1 MLFELTADGL
11 TGVLGG
17 GEEPFRRPSQVAL
30 LLDQTGVP
38 NSPVEFM
45 DASHG
50 GVPPTAPARQ
60 GEVLQSFDGRGLERP
75 LMRPVET
82 PLQSLQDDREA
93 LGPPHADADGR
104 VDEMR
109 HVDGDALVQPERRP
123 RIPRPRARKP
133 LDIDEPFVDGRRLL
147 YTVFQNNPNQIE

>member
-1 MLFELTADGL
+1 
-11 TGVLGG
+11 
-17 GEEPFRRPSQVAL
+17 
-30 LLDQTGVP
+30 
-38 NSPVEFM
+38 M
-45 DASHG
+45 DAAHG

-60 GEVLQSFDGRGLERP
+60 GEVRQSFDGRGLERP

-104 VDEMR
+104 VDDMR
-109 HVDGDALVQPERRP
+109 HVDGDVLVQPERRP

-147 YTVFQNNPNQIE
+147 YSVFQNNPTQIKSRDAGTEQTPCRQTRYSTTQTKSIQKKTRKANKLDTIPFN